1 MKVTHIDHDEWT
13 EKRFEPDDATP
24 TGNGKASDK
33 TTTTTT
39 ASSTATAINM
49 WPVLDK
55 TAYYGLAGEVVE
67 ALLPHTE
74 AAAPALLLQYLAS
87 FGNMVGRKPYVRGGS
102 TNHYPNIFVL
112 IAGRTARSR
121 KGTSAQDIRIVMDH
135 VDPDWTR
142 DNVKSGI
149 SSGEGIIEMVRDA
162 RYELDRKTQTMVC
175 VDPGVFD
182 KRLLLDER
190 EFSSTLSK
198 MKQETNIV
206 STILRQAWDCS
217 PPVLASRAKHKPSV
231 STEPLISVAAHITI
245 DELRLKLEK
254 LSISDGFGNRFLYAC
269 VDRSKLLAF
278 GGRFDSDMLDA
289 LGRRTFEAIK
299 TAETRGE
306 ITIAEDDKP
315 LWEKI
320 YNAVEGT
327 PPTNGLIDHLTARA
341 APQMLRLAMLYA
353 LLDGVAQIAAPHIN
367 AAHALWQFCEA
378 SANYIFSN
386 LSSDRIADMILYE
399 LQKIRPD
406 GYNRRYLMHEIFGR
420 HVHASDLS
428 RALHALE
435 AAGKIRCERPK
446 PNGRGRPGETWFAV

>member
-1 MKVTHIDHDEWT
+1 MKITEIDHGEWT
-13 EKRFEPDDATP
+13 EKRFEPDKPSA
-24 TGNGKASDK
+24 GNSKSNGHAG
-33 TTTTTT
+33 T
-39 ASSTATAINM
+39 APKVESKPAAVAND
-49 WPVLDK
+49 WPVLGDA
-55 TAYYGLAGEVVE
+55 AYYGLAGEVVT
-67 ALLPHTE
+67 ALSPHTE
-74 AAAPALLLQYLAS
+74 SDPAALLLQYLVS
-87 FGNMVGRKPYVRGGS
+87 FGNVVGRKPFVRMANA
-102 TNHYPNIFVL
+102 NHYPNIFAI

-135 VDPDWTR
+135 VDADWTR

-162 RYELDRKTQTMVC
+162 RYELDKKTQTMVC

-190 EFSSTLSK
+190 EFSSALSK

-206 STILRQAWDCS
+206 SQVLRQAWDCV
-217 PPVLASRAKHKPSV
+217 PPILATNTKHKPSRA
-231 STEPLISVAAHITI
+231 TEPLMSVAAHITI

-269 VDRSKLLAF
+269 VDRSKLLPM
-278 GGRFDSDMLDA
+278 GGEFTPAVLDE
-289 LGRRTFEAIK
+289 LGRRTSEAI
-299 TAETRGE
+299 TLAQTRDR
-306 ITIAEDDKP
+306 ITIAPEAVP
-315 LWEKI
+315 VWSAI
-320 YNAVEGT
+320 YIAIEGT

-353 LLDGVAQIAAPHIN
+353 LLDGAAQITAPHIE
-367 AAHALWQFCEA
+367 AAQAVWRFCEA
-378 SANYIFSN
+378 SARYIFSN